1 MENKVNIFGKSF
13 SFDAGA
19 VVRWNEFSERKD
31 FYGILIEMKEN
42 DVGGRKVLYGNVL
55 SFGESRPK
63 AVLAIKL
70 RHISDKKLVIDETK
84 GVLA

>member
-1 MENKVNIFGKSF
+1 VENKVNIFGKSF
-13 SFDAGA
+13 IFDAGS
-19 VVRWNEFSERKD
+19 VVRWSEFSERKD

-42 DVGGRKVLYGNVL
+42 DVGGRKVLYGKVL

-70 RHISDKKLVIDETK
+70 RHISDKKLVIEK
-84 GVLA
+84 QKAF

>member
-13 SFDAGA
+13 IFDAGS
-19 VVRWNEFSERKD
+19 VVRWSEFSERKD

-42 DVGGRKVLYGNVL
+42 DVGGRGVLYGKVL

-63 AVLAIKL
+63 SVLAIKL
-70 RHISDKKLVIDETK
+70 RHISDKKLVIEK
-84 GVLA
+84 QKAF

>member
-13 SFDAGA
+13 IFDAGS
-19 VVRWNEFSERKD
+19 VVRWSEFSERKD

-42 DVGGRKVLYGNVL
+42 DVGGRGVLYGKVL
-55 SFGESRPK
+55 SFGETRPK

-70 RHISDKKLVIDETK
+70 RHISDKKLVIEK
-84 GVLA
+84 QKAF

>member
-13 SFDAGA
+13 NFDVGS
-19 VVRWNEFSERKD
+19 VVRWNDFSERKD

-42 DVGGRKVLYGNVL
+42 DVGGRKVLYGKVL
-55 SFGESRPK
+55 SFGESHPK

-84 GVLA
+84 GALT

>member
-1 MENKVNIFGKSF
+1 VENKVNIFGKSF
-13 SFDAGA
+13 NFDVGS
-19 VVRWNEFSERKD
+19 VVRWNDFSERKD

-42 DVGGRKVLYGNVL
+42 DVGGRKVLYGKVL
-55 SFGESRPK
+55 SFGESHPK

-84 GVLA
+84 GALT

>member
-1 MENKVNIFGKSF
+1 VENKVNIFGKSF
-13 SFDAGA
+13 IFDAGS
-19 VVRWNEFSERKD
+19 VVSWSEFSERKD

-42 DVGGRKVLYGNVL
+42 DVGGRGVLYGKVL
-55 SFGESRPK
+55 SFGETRPK

>member
-13 SFDAGA
+13 IFDAGS
-19 VVRWNEFSERKD
+19 VVRWSEFSERKD

-42 DVGGRKVLYGNVL
+42 DVGGRGVLYGKVL

-63 AVLAIKL
+63 SVLAIKL
-70 RHISDKKLVIDETK
+70 RHISDKKLFIDESK
-84 GVLA
+84 GAIA

>member
-13 SFDAGA
+13 NFDVGS
-19 VVRWNEFSERKD
+19 VVRWSEFKERKD
-31 FYGILIEMKEN
+31 FYGIFIEMKET
-42 DVGGRKVLYGNVL
+42 DVGGRRVLYGKVL
-55 SFGESRPK
+55 SFGETSPK

-84 GVLA
+84 GVLT

>member
-13 SFDAGA
+13 IFDAGS
-19 VVRWNEFSERKD
+19 VVRWSEFSERKD

-42 DVGGRKVLYGNVL
+42 DVGGRGVLYGKVL

-63 AVLAIKL
+63 SVLAIKL
-70 RHISDKKLVIDETK
+70 RHISDKKLVIGEQK
-84 GVLA
+84 VF

>member
-13 SFDAGA
+13 IFDAGS
-19 VVRWNEFSERKD
+19 VVRWSDFSERKD

-42 DVGGRKVLYGNVL
+42 DVGGRGVLYGKVL

-63 AVLAIKL
+63 SVLAIKL
-70 RHISDKKLVIDETK
+70 RHISDKKLVIEK
-84 GVLA
+84 QKAF

>member
-13 SFDAGA
+13 NFDVGS
-19 VVRWNEFSERKD
+19 VVRWSEFKERKD
-31 FYGILIEMKEN
+31 FYGIFIEMKET
-42 DVGGRKVLYGNVL
+42 DVGGRRVLYGKVL
-55 SFGESRPK
+55 SFGETSRK

-84 GVLA
+84 GVLT

>member
-13 SFDAGA
+13 NFDAGS
-19 VVRWNEFSERKD
+19 VVRWSEFGERKD

-42 DVGGRKVLYGNVL
+42 DVGGRGVLYGKVL

-70 RHISDKKLVIDETK
+70 RHISDKKLVIEK
-84 GVLA
+84 QKAF

>member
-1 MENKVNIFGKSF
+1 VENKVNIFGKSF
-13 SFDAGA
+13 IFDAGS
-19 VVRWNEFSERKD
+19 VVRWSEFSERKD

-42 DVGGRKVLYGNVL
+42 DVGGRGVLYGKVL

-70 RHISDKKLVIDETK
+70 RHISDKKLVIDK
-84 GVLA
+84 QKVF

>member
-13 SFDAGA
+13 IFEAGS
-19 VVRWNEFSERKD
+19 VVRWSEFRERKD

-42 DVGGRKVLYGNVL
+42 DVGGRGVLYGKVL

-70 RHISDKKLVIDETK
+70 RHISDKKLVIEK
-84 GVLA
+84 QKAF

>member
-1 MENKVNIFGKSF
+1 
-13 SFDAGA
+13 
-19 VVRWNEFSERKD
+19 
-31 FYGILIEMKEN
+31 MKEN
-42 DVGGRKVLYGNVL
+42 DVGGRKVLYGKVL

-84 GVLA
+84 EIT

>member
-13 SFDAGA
+13 IFDAGS
-19 VVRWNEFSERKD
+19 VVRWSEFSERKD

-42 DVGGRKVLYGNVL
+42 DVGGRGVLYGKVL

-70 RHISDKKLVIDETK
+70 RHISDKKLVIEK
-84 GVLA
+84 QKAF

>member
-1 MENKVNIFGKSF
+1 VENKVNIFGKSF
-13 SFDAGA
+13 IFDAGS
-19 VVRWNEFSERKD
+19 VVRWSEFSERKD

-42 DVGGRKVLYGNVL
+42 DVGGRGVLYGKVL

-70 RHISDKKLVIDETK
+70 RHISDKKLVIEK
-84 GVLA
+84 QKAF

>member
-1 MENKVNIFGKSF
+1 MENKINTFGKSF
-13 SFDAGA
+13 KFDAGS
-19 VVRWNEFSERKD
+19 VVRWSEFSERKD

-42 DVGGRKVLYGNVL
+42 DVGGRGVLYGKVL
-55 SFGESRPK
+55 SFGETRPK

>member
-1 MENKVNIFGKSF
+1 MESKVNIFGKSF
-13 SFDAGA
+13 IFDAGS
-19 VVRWNEFSERKD
+19 VVKWSDFGERKD

-42 DVGGRKVLYGNVL
+42 DAGGRKVLYGNVL

-84 GVLA
+84 GV

>member
-13 SFDAGA
+13 NFDAGSY
-19 VVRWNEFSERKD
+19 VRWSELSERKD

-42 DVGGRKVLYGNVL
+42 DVGGRNVLYGNVL

-84 GVLA
+84 GV